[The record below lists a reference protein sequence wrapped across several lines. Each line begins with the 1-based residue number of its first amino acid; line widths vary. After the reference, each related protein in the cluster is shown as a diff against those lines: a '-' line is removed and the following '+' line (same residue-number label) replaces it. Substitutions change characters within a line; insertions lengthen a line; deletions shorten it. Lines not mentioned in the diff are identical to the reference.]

1 MKIILIEDDP
11 LIQIELKLLLIE
23 LGHEVVGEFDRYEQV
38 KEKLDE
44 FSDVDLAFIDIQLA
58 SAFDGTDVA
67 ELLQKNNPMHLVF
80 LTSKIDERVLSKSNQ
95 LKIDDFLAKPFRTE
109 DILICL
115 ARLPKREQ
123 IQNLNELFLK
133 DGHSFFRITIDDFLW
148 AKAEDN
154 YITINSEK
162 EKRLVLLPL
171 KEFVSKFTNP
181 NILQVH
187 RSYVINVSKI
197 ESIQSSEV
205 KIGKNAIPI
214 GDSFKGKL
222 FELLNISH

>member
-38 KEKLDE
+38 KENLSE

-67 ELLQKNNPMHLVF
+67 ELLQKNHPMHLVF
-80 LTSKIDERVLSKSNQ
+80 LTSKIDERVLAKSNQ

-115 ARLPKREQ
+115 V
-123 IQNLNELFLK
+123 N
-133 DGHSFFRITIDDFLW
+133 T
-148 AKAEDN
+148 
-154 YITINSEK
+154 EK

-197 ESIQSSEV
+197 ESIQSSEL

-214 GDSFKGKL
+214 GESFKAKL

>member
-23 LGHEVVGEFDRYEQV
+23 LGHEVIGEFDRYEQV
-38 KEKLDE
+38 KENLSE
-44 FSDVDLAFIDIQLA
+44 FSDVD
-58 SAFDGTDVA
+58 
-67 ELLQKNNPMHLVF
+67 F
-80 LTSKIDERVLSKSNQ
+80 LTSKIDERVLAKSNQ

-123 IQNLNELFLK
+123 LQNLNELFLK

-154 YITINSEK
+154 YITINTEK

-197 ESIQSSEV
+197 ESIQSSEL

-214 GDSFKGKL
+214 GDSFKAKL
-222 FELLNISH
+222 FELLNI